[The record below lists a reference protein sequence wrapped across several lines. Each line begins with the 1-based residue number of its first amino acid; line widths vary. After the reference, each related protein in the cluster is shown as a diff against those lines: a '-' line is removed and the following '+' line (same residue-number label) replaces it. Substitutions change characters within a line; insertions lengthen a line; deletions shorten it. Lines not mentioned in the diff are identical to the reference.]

1 MSIRKFQVLLVV
13 DIKPAIQPA
22 KSRIRLQVDV
32 FSAAHPIEQKQLKY
46 NFDIN
51 TIPINI
57 NLSQPIIA
65 TAKDFLR
72 QILDVYVDEER
83 ELKTLLN
90 YGEDRQ
96 SVVLSYRRGPFD
108 LDGINTIQLKLLQ
121 PVPDEI
127 VINEPV
133 FLSREVAK
141 SVIDKIRV
149 RFTPEIDT
157 TPYLRPKNL
166 NVKVDLDTGR
176 SLKNVTF
183 DRLSLQSGS
192 VGLEDAFR
200 NKNFEDQIFRQW
212 YSYDFNSSELN
223 IDFSDYSNFIWYSS
237 AAMRLAAFNQ
247 KMQQI
252 ETLENLRNQILS
264 SYAANTASAGIVFLN
279 EKSAEYSLQKENIIR
294 SFDRYE
300 QYLYFTPSG
309 SENAYSASFDY
320 VDGGVEY
327 NPIGYWPKFGS
338 APVSVTSST
347 ATEWYE
353 SQSAIAQRF
362 DEFNENNLVNTI
374 PNYLRDDHD
383 SSAYITFVSMIG
395 HLFDTI
401 KPYIDQYPNIYSRN
415 LDPNE
420 EISKDL
426 VSEVA
431 ESIGFVMPTID
442 SVYNLTDNILGSSGE
457 QSRRDLAVEVYKR
470 LLHNLP
476 FFAKAKGTKTAL
488 ESLLKTFGITSQ
500 LISVKETGTPT
511 VKNYKVFDEYTSG
524 LDFDE
529 AKTSFIRLPVSAS
542 NRTTTTL
549 QINFTVAKNKG
560 MTILT
565 GDDKWALNV
574 VRHPSI
580 ATLGRFEIRSGS
592 SNTRII
598 TSSYYSIFGDELLNF
613 AVQTYNNTSS
623 LYFTQ
628 VDGDDTVFSQTIID
642 TSRFPKLWNTTDYV
656 FLGGAGA
663 RVSGRFDGTLDEVR
677 LWGSNLSEEVILK
690 SAFDPGSNAGDTYAD
705 ASNNLY
711 VQISFNNITSAS
723 LTTSSILN
731 ESPYKDK
738 TLAPSL
744 ETLFVSNISASSVVR
759 YNRVVK
765 QDMPLVGSSG
775 YVTNKIVIADSPKF
789 INSSDGLRLYRDKS
803 IVKPETKKFFRG
815 RNKVIVSMSP
825 TEIVNQNII
834 RNFGLENINSI
845 LGSPTTIYT
854 NFQKSLTTLRQHYQ
868 QYYYV
873 DVNYNRFIRILSD
886 LGSVLD
892 QIVDYF
898 IPSKATLLSGVVI
911 EPNILEQVKIPPL
924 KNIRFYG
931 KNARKTLNAAGS
943 LTGSATDYAATFNV
957 TTEVNVNPNSTAAYS
972 TYASQQNVIEKV
984 TFSGKA
990 AMHTSSVMVVPVPSA
1005 SYAYHKANFSG
1016 NTSNVVADLDQYQT
1030 VAQYKADLE
1039 KIPANITSSFASLTT
1054 AIDPPRVIFSGS
1066 YPTININIPPSSVLP
1081 ELDNSGYVTYRI
1093 EHEDWNYSGPTRDS
1107 RIDSMLHTLNK
1118 IKYNQVNN
1126 GSEGAEPY
1134 NRLYTRKL
1142 FSSEI
1147 QTTRNGG
1154 ETSIYVPA
1162 LYDIPPSAD
1171 FRDPGVYTFF
1181 NNTEGIYYFNEIR
1194 KVPVYPKPLKVT
1206 WDFDNQSFGGMA
1218 TTWSYGARYNIYDV
1232 VYQDIST
1239 TDKMTIPTLASM
1251 SVNAGNKRYYVFK
1264 SRPVY
1269 AIPTDGTAFNSGS
1282 VPSYTPPSLDQ
1293 DNWELLRFRPVQVR
1307 IPKRVV
1313 FDTFTVSDPAVNN
1326 FKLTTIDTETV
1337 INIPD
1342 RYIDSYNLGSVPP
1355 SSYSVGELSVQ
1366 NISVLFAMQTN
1377 TSGLRVRLYRTP
1389 TARDVDLNR
1398 SFETRPTGSHGVLL
1412 DTYLSTTDAIE
1423 ISNPI
1428 PTLVADGIPPAG
1440 KLYYTINN
1448 LDSVGKPSVALLL
1461 YYFALEIEPRVP
1473 VGYLRKH
1480 YKFFRDNSTATKRR
1494 NYLGCKNTIDTTIDG
1509 LSPIQIF
1516 VGEGTEIKVSPSSL
1530 NQEIITGGGGTLN
1543 VT

>member
-13 DIKPAIQPA
+13 DIKPAIQA
-22 KSRIRLQVDV
+22 SKSRIRLQVDV
-32 FSAAHPIEQKQLKY
+32 FPAAFPAQQKQLKY

-51 TIPINI
+51 SIPIKI

-65 TAKDFLR
+65 TARDFLQ
-72 QILDVYVDEER
+72 QILDVYVDEDR

-96 SVVLSYRRGPFD
+96 SVVLAYRKGPLD
-108 LDGINTIQLKLLQ
+108 VDGINTIQLKLLQ
-121 PVPDEI
+121 SVPDEI
-127 VINEPV
+127 SINEPV
-133 FLSREVAK
+133 FITREVAK

-176 SLKNVTF
+176 ALKNVTL

-192 VGLEDAFR
+192 VGLEDALK

-223 IDFSDYSNFIWYSS
+223 IDFSDYSNFIFYSS

-247 KMQQI
+247 KMQEI

-264 SYAANTASAGIVFLN
+264 SYTSNTASAGIVFLN
-279 EKSAEYSLQKENIIR
+279 EKSSEYSLKKENIIR

-300 QYLYFTPSG
+300 QYLYFTPTG
-309 SENAYSASFDY
+309 SNSPYSASFDY
-320 VDGGVEY
+320 VDGGLEY
-327 NPIGYWPKFGS
+327 NPIGYWPKIN
-338 APVSVTSST
+338 ATPASVTSSI
-347 ATEWYE
+347 AIEWYE

-362 DEFNENNLVNTI
+362 DDFNENNLVNTL
-374 PNYLRDDHD
+374 PSYLRDDHD

-401 KPYIDQYPNIYSRN
+401 KPYIDQFPNIYSRN

-426 VSEVA
+426 VNEVA
-431 ESIGFVMPTID
+431 ESIGFRMPTID
-442 SVYNLTDNILGSSGE
+442 SVYSLTDNILGSSGE
-457 QSRRDLAVEVYKR
+457 ESRRNLAVEVYKR

-488 ESLLKTFGITSQ
+488 EALLNTFGITSQ

-511 VKNYKVFDEYTSG
+511 IRNYKVFDEYTSG

-529 AKTSFIRLPVSAS
+529 GRTSFVRLPVSAS
-542 NRTTTTL
+542 NRAPTTL
-549 QINFTVAKNKG
+549 QINFTIAKNKA

-565 GDDKWALNV
+565 GDDIWALNV

-580 ATLGRFEIRSGS
+580 STLGRFEIRSGS
-592 SNTRII
+592 TNTRIL
-598 TSSYYSIFGDELLNF
+598 TSSYYSIFGDELLNV

-623 LYFTQ
+623 FYFTQ
-628 VDGDDTVFSQTIID
+628 VDGEDVVFNQTILD
-642 TSRFPKLWNTTDYV
+642 TSRFPSLWNTTEYV

-677 LWGSNLSEEVILK
+677 LWGSNLSEEVLLK

-711 VQISFNNITSAS
+711 VQLSFNNVTSAS
-723 LTTSSILN
+723 LTTNSIIN

-738 TLAPSL
+738 TVAPSL
-744 ETLFVSNISASSVVR
+744 QSLFASNISSSNIVR
-759 YNRVVK
+759 YNRTIK
-765 QDMPLVGSSG
+765 QDVPLIGSSG
-775 YVTNKIVIADSPKF
+775 YVTNKIVVADAPKF
-789 INSSDGLRLYRDKS
+789 INLTEGKRLYRTKS
-803 IVKPETKKFFRG
+803 IVKPEDKKFFRG
-815 RNKVIVSMSP
+815 RNKVVISMSP

-834 RNFGLENINSI
+834 RNFGLENINAV
-845 LGSPTTIYT
+845 LGSPTSIYT
-854 NFQKSLTTLRQHYQ
+854 NFQTSLNVLKQHYQ

-892 QIVDYF
+892 QVLDYF
-898 IPSKATLLSGVVI
+898 IPSKATLLNGIVI
-911 EPNILEQVKIPPL
+911 EPNILEQVKIPPV
-924 KNIRFYG
+924 KNIRLYG
-931 KNARKTLNAAGS
+931 KNSRKTLTAAGG
-943 LTGSATDYAATFNV
+943 LTGSNSDYGATFN
-957 TTEVNVNPNSTAAYS
+957 TTTDVNVNPITLGKFGTYTAQENA
-972 TYASQQNVIEKV
+972 IEKV
-984 TFSGKA
+984 SVSA
-990 AMHTSSVMVVPVPSA
+990 VPSMYTSSAPIPLTPSA
-1005 SYAYHKANFSG
+1005 SYNSYKTTVVG
-1016 NTSNVVADLDQYQT
+1016 DTSAITSKVTQYNG
-1030 VAQYKADLE
+1030 AIE
-1039 KIPANITSSFASLTT
+1039 EIPAEITSSVNS
-1054 AIDPPRVIFSGS
+1054 IKSVIEPPIIIATGS
-1066 YPTININIPPSSVLP
+1066 YPTIAFNIPPQTVLP
-1081 ELDNSGYVTYRI
+1081 DLDQSIYSTYRI
-1093 EHEDWNYSGPTRDS
+1093 KHEDWDYSGPSRDS
-1107 RIDSMLHTLNK
+1107 RIDSMLDQMNK
-1118 IKYNQVNN
+1118 IKFNSVNY

-1142 FSSEI
+1142 FTSEI

-1154 ETSIYVPA
+1154 VTSIYTPA
-1162 LYDIPPSAD
+1162 LYDIPPSTD

-1181 NNTEGIYYFNEIR
+1181 NNTEGIYYFNEI
-1194 KVPVYPKPLKVT
+1194 KKIPVYPKPLNAV
-1206 WDFDNQSFGGMA
+1206 WSFDDQTFNGTA
-1218 TTWSYGARYNIYDV
+1218 VTWSYGSRYNIYDV
-1232 VYQDIST
+1232 VYQDIT
-1239 TDKMTIPTLASM
+1239 PTDKQLIPALASA
-1251 SVNAGNKRYYVFK
+1251 SVNAGNGRYYVFK
-1264 SRPVY
+1264 TRPVY
-1269 AIPTDGTAFNSGS
+1269 ALPTELIAFNSGS

-1293 DNWELLRFRPVQVR
+1293 ENWELLRFRPVQVR
-1307 IPKRVV
+1307 VPKRVV
-1313 FDTFTVSDPAVNN
+1313 FDTFIVSDPAVNN
-1326 FKLTTIDTETV
+1326 FKLTTISADTV

-1342 RYIDSYNLGSVPP
+1342 RYIDSYNLATIPP
-1355 SSYSVGELSVQ
+1355 SSYTVGELSVQ

-1377 TSGLRVRLYRTP
+1377 TSGLRVRLYRTD

-1412 DTYLSTTDAIE
+1412 DTYLSTTDAVE

-1428 PTLVADGIPPAG
+1428 PTLVADGNPPAG
-1440 KLYYTINN
+1440 KLYFTIDN
-1448 LDSVGKPSVALLL
+1448 LDPVGKPSVTLLL

-1473 VGYLRKH
+1473 SGYLRKH
-1480 YKFFRDNSTATKRR
+1480 YKFFRDNSTALKRR
-1494 NYLGCKNTIDTTIDG
+1494 NYLGCKNTVDTTIDG
-1509 LSPIQIF
+1509 LPPIQIF
-1516 VGEGTEIKVSPSSL
+1516 VGEGTEIKVSPSTV
-1530 NQEIITGGGGTLN
+1530 NQEIVTGGGGTLN